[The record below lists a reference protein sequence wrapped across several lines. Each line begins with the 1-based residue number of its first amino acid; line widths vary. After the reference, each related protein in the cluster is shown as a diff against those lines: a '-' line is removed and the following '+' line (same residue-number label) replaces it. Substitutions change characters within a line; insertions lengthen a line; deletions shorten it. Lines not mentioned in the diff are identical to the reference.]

1 MSDLTQSAS
10 IVAPDPGVLRVL
22 RPSAG
27 RLVQL
32 EDVFTEQ
39 LNYEVVSLIP
49 DLPSYLDGDGWAFCQ
64 RTVQAL
70 LWSALTD
77 EPAQVV
83 AGALRRLGTV
93 NQVAGFP
100 KEQYR
105 GVAHGLLRAV
115 RELADNDWSTAL
127 GSAWISYFQWI
138 QGQLVTGAQQAP
150 WPAQPPPPAARQPEE
165 GEADQEPVAGQLDD
179 EDDESGADAADDVDD
194 VDSQIMISMN
204 RGRHRDPL
212 QPD

>member
-1 MSDLTQSAS
+1 MANMSDPNQSAP
-10 IVAPDPGVLRVL
+10 IVAVDPGVVQEL

-27 RLVQL
+27 RLAQL

-39 LNYEVVSLIP
+39 LHYEVAGLIP
-49 DLPSYLDGDGWAFCQ
+49 DLPSYLDGDDWAFCQ

-77 EPAQVV
+77 EPAHVV

-100 KEQYR
+100 EEQYL
-105 GVAHGLLRAV
+105 GLTHALLRAV
-115 RELADNDWSTAL
+115 RELTENDWSTAL

-150 WPAQPPPPAARQPEE
+150 WPAQPPLAAEPEPQPQPEDS
-165 GEADQEPVAGQLDD
+165 EAGLEPEAAQLD
-179 EDDESGADAADDVDD
+179 EPDDEETG
-194 VDSQIMISMN
+194 DSQIMVSTT

-212 QPD
+212 RPG